1 MKKLTKQE
9 ENIIYELL
17 DNANDESVTQ
27 NILET
32 IGRENWSRAILSS
45 TDKNHLTR
53 EQLKLYHSMG
63 GGYSAEEVSEHLYE
77 WEIEEAIAE
86 ALENKGVSVL
96 LYENRDYL
104 AALREGIE
112 IFEGIDVEQIKQNI
126 MEER

>member
-45 TDKNHLTR
+45 AFYSHLNE
-53 EQLKLYHSMG
+53 EQQDLYHSMG
-63 GGYSAEEVSEHLYE
+63 GGYSPEEVSEHLYE

-86 ALENKGVSVL
+86 ALENKGVSAI

-104 AALREGIE
+104 IALREGKE
-112 IFEGIDVEQIKQNI
+112 TFEGIDIEQIKQNI